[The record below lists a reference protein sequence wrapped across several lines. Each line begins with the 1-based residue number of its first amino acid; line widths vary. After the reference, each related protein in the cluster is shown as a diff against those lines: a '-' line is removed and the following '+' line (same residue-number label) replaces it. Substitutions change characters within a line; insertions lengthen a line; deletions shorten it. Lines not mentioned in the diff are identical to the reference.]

1 MDVPTAIGRPSWLN
15 GNYQRALFHQVR
27 KSSVTRFRELA
38 EPRRR
43 VALVCFLW
51 QSYRC
56 RRAMRVALSAWPMF
70 SPSSEGFCH
79 GAHLDFNDP
88 RARGLFAGQQ
98 NRAGHVFGL
107 QHVRVVDPFLRQSRR
122 LAAEFNASDTCRRM
136 QYQKR
141 T

>member
-1 MDVPTAIGRPSWLN
+1 L
-15 GNYQRALFHQVR
+15 
-27 KSSVTRFRELA
+27 
-38 EPRRR
+38 
-43 VALVCFLW
+43 
-51 QSYRC
+51 
-56 RRAMRVALSAWPMF
+56 F

-79 GAHLDFNDP
+79 SAHLDFNDP
-88 RARGLFAGQQ
+88 RTRGLFAGQQ